1 MTVSVPEQ
9 AVCLFEV
16 QQPVDLEEVDAVA
29 TVSQQQVTRW
39 HSGQPEAVS
48 DALAQ
53 EVPVALV
60 YNGLSHVVML
70 CSPADLVDF
79 AYGFSFTEGIISHP
93 EQIYSVDLQARYA
106 EDGQY
111 QGIEVQ
117 VTLASAR
124 FAGLKQQRRNLTG
137 RTGCGLCGAE
147 SLQQVFKQP
156 QLVHHAS
163 VEALSVQAID
173 EAVSRLQ
180 TQQPL
185 QQLTGATHACAVMDH
200 AGMVLAV
207 REDVGRHNAL
217 DKLIGSLLRKQQLPV
232 LQQSQYILT
241 TSRASYEMVQKVAM
255 AGGRGLIAMSA
266 PTALAVNLAKQYHLL
281 LVGFAKPGRCV
292 VYHGSLAEASL

>member
-1 MTVSVPEQ
+1 MAVSVSEQ
-9 AVCLFEV
+9 AACLFEV
-16 QQPVDLEEVDAVA
+16 QQAVHLEEVDAVE
-29 TVSQQQVTRW
+29 TVSEQQVTRW
-39 HSGQPEAVS
+39 QSGLPEAVI

-79 AYGFSFTEGIISHP
+79 AYGFSFTEGIISHA
-93 EQIYSVDLQARYA
+93 EQIYSVELQARYA

-117 VTLASAR
+117 IALASAQ

-156 QLVHHAS
+156 QLAS
-163 VEALSVQAID
+163 HGHFVSLSMEAID
-173 EAVSRLQ
+173 GAVSRLQ
-180 TQQPL
+180 SQQPL
-185 QQLTGATHACAVMDH
+185 QQLTGATHACAVMTS
-200 AGMVLAV
+200 GGELLAL

-217 DKLIGSLLRKQQLPV
+217 DKLIGALLRAKQLHA
-232 LQQSQYILT
+232 LQYSQYILT

-255 AGGRGLIAMSA
+255 AGGKALIAMSA
-266 PTALAVNLAKQYHLL
+266 PTALAVNLAKQYDLL

-292 VYHGSLAEASL
+292 VYHGSLAKA